1 MKIQTYLKA
10 SLLATL
16 TMVAASSCN
25 QDKILNPVPLTQL
38 SDRVAFATPDRID
51 AQLNGLYASI
61 KSGQFLG
68 GRMLVYMDVR
78 GEDFQN
84 RTGNGVTAL
93 FAWSYNQNSGNAE
106 PLNAWSSGYLAI
118 NRINVFLKGL
128 DDNPNVIP
136 TALAN
141 QYRGE
146 ARFLRGLAYF
156 YLVNLYARPFP
167 LNNGASAGLPLRLQ
181 AEVGPENSDL
191 ARSTVAQVYTQILE
205 DLNFAEQNVRE
216 SHASP
221 QLNVTRAHRNA
232 VIAIKARVL
241 MSMARYA
248 DVVTECRKIVAGT
261 AAPFAAASG
270 VQHRLANT
278 YASIFVPPYTSSE
291 SIFSLPMTLNDLP
304 GVQNSLGSYFG
315 VPAPPQNAIADY
327 NLDPAGILANPAWT
341 ATDARRAMTVEA
353 SGRRFLTKF
362 PLNPYTDY
370 VPVVRYSDVL
380 LMYAEALV
388 RTSNTVDPVAL
399 ALLNAVRGR
408 SAPDATYAS
417 FAAPAD
423 LLQAILL
430 ERRMEFLGEGLRSLD
445 LHRQLLPLPAK
456 TGVPGS
462 VAPDGANYIWPIPD
476 AELAANKLMTQ
487 N

>member
-1 MKIQTYLKA
+1 MKIQQYVKV
-10 SLLATL
+10 SLLAAFTSL
-16 TMVAASSCN
+16 AATSCN
-25 QDKILNPVPLTQL
+25 QDKILEPVPLTAL
-38 SDRVAFATPDRID
+38 SDRSAFTTPDRVA

-106 PLNAWSSGYLAI
+106 PQNAWSSGYLAI

-128 DDNPNVIP
+128 DDNPTVVS

-146 ARFLRGLAYF
+146 ARFLRGLAYY

-167 LNNGASAGLPLRLQ
+167 LNNGASPGLPLRLQ

-191 ARSTVAQVYTQILE
+191 ARSTVAQVYSQILE
-205 DLNFAEQNVRE
+205 DLNFAEQNVLANHP
-216 SHASP
+216 SAL
-221 QLNVTRAHRNA
+221 LNVTRAHRNA
-232 VIAIKARVL
+232 VVAIKVRVL

-248 DVVTECRKIVAGT
+248 DAVTECRKLVGGT
-261 AAPFAAASG
+261 SAPFSAPAG
-270 VQHRLANT
+270 VTHRLAPT
-278 YASIFVPPYTSSE
+278 FASVFVPPYTTAE

-304 GVQNSLGSYFG
+304 GVQNGLGSYFG
-315 VPAPPQNAIADY
+315 VPAPPQNAIADF
-327 NLDPAGILANPAWT
+327 NLDPAGILGNAAWT
-341 ATDARRAMTVEA
+341 AGDARRAMTAVA
-353 SGRRFLTKF
+353 TGRTFTTKF

-370 VPVVRYSDVL
+370 VPVARYSEVL
-380 LMYAEALV
+380 LNYAESLV
-388 RTSNTVDPVAL
+388 RSTNTVSPL
-399 ALLNAVRGR
+399 AIELLNAVRGR
-408 SAPDATYAS
+408 SAPGATYTS
-417 FAAPAD
+417 FATPAEF
-423 LLQAILL
+423 LQALSL
-430 ERRMEFLGEGLRSLD
+430 EKRIEFLGEGLRSLD
-445 LHRQLLPLPAK
+445 LHRLLQPLPAK

-462 VAPDGANYIWPIPD
+462 VAPTDANYIWPIPD

>member
-1 MKIQTYLKA
+1 MKIQKYLKA
-10 SLLATL
+10 SLLAASM
-16 TMVAASSCN
+16 MVAATSCN
-25 QDKILNPVPLTQL
+25 QEKILEPVPLTAL
-38 SDRVAFATPDRID
+38 SDRVAFATPDRIE

-93 FAWSYNQNSGNAE
+93 FAWSYNQNSSNAE

-128 DDNPNVIP
+128 EDNPNVISA
-136 TALAN
+136 TLAN

-146 ARFLRGLAYF
+146 ARFLRALAYY

-167 LNNGASAGLPLRLQ
+167 LNNGASPGLPLRLQ

-191 ARSTVAQVYTQILE
+191 ARSTVAQVYAQILE
-205 DLNFAEQNVRE
+205 DLNFAEQNVLA
-216 SHASP
+216 SHPSP
-221 QLNVTRAHRNA
+221 LLNVTRAHRNA

-248 DVVTECRKIVAGT
+248 DVVTECRKIVSGT
-261 AAPFAAASG
+261 SAPFTAPSG
-270 VQHRLANT
+270 VQHRLATT
-278 YASIFVPPYTSSE
+278 YASIFVPPYTSPE
-291 SIFSLPMTLNDLP
+291 SIFSFPMTLNDLP
-304 GVQNSLGSYFG
+304 GVQNALGSYFG

-327 NLDPAGILANPAWT
+327 NLDPAGILSNPAWT

-353 SGRRFLTKF
+353 GGRRFLTKF

-370 VPVVRYSDVL
+370 VPISRYSDVL
-380 LMYAEALV
+380 LTYAEALV
-388 RTSNTVDPVAL
+388 RSTNTVDPLAL

-408 SAPDATYAS
+408 SAPDATYTS
-417 FAAPAD
+417 FANTAD
-423 LLQAILL
+423 MLQAIAL

-445 LHRQLLPLPAK
+445 LHRLLLPLPAK

-462 VAPDGANYIWPIPD
+462 VAPTDANYIWPIPD